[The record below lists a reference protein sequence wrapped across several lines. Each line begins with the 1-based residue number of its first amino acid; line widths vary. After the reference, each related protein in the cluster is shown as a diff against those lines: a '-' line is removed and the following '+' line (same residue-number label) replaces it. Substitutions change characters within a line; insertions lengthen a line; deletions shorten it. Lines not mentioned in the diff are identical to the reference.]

1 MRISA
6 RGCLVVL
13 AVAALAG
20 DAAAQSMEVVGTR
33 AQGMGGAFVGV
44 ADDAS
49 AVYWNPA
56 GLARGAFFSLVL
68 DRATADKAEPSAAG
82 RREGWL
88 LALTT
93 PALGLSYYRL
103 ERTAAVP
110 GGPGATEPFRLESL
124 VTQHV
129 GATVVQSLT
138 DTLAVG
144 ATVKY
149 VRGIAGAVGVPALSP
164 EDAVEGFD
172 VLGRS
177 GSAFDVD
184 LGVMASGSLGR
195 IGLLVR
201 NVTEPGFE
209 TAGGGE
215 LSLDRQVR
223 AGASLLLLQDW
234 MLAADLDLTSSPS
247 PLGDVR
253 EFASG
258 VEGRL
263 TRRLSAR
270 AGLRLNAAGDADRE
284 PALSVG
290 ASYAV
295 FGSLQLD
302 GQYTGGAA
310 RAFTGW
316 GLAGRL
322 VF

>member
-1 MRISA
+1 MRIPA
-6 RGCLVVL
+6 RGCLVIL
-13 AVAALAG
+13 LFAALAG
-20 DAAAQSMEVVGTR
+20 DAAGQSMETVGTR

-68 DRATADKAEPSAAG
+68 DRATAEMADPSAAG

-103 ERTAAVP
+103 ERTASVR
-110 GGPGATEPFRLESL
+110 GGAAPDPIRLESL
-124 VTQHV
+124 VTQHL
-129 GATVVQSLT
+129 GGTVVQSLT
-138 DTLAVG
+138 DTIAVG
-144 ATVKY
+144 ATLKY
-149 VRGIAGAVGVPALSP
+149 VRGIAGAVGVPALGP
-164 EDAVEGFD
+164 EDAIDGFD

-177 GSAFDVD
+177 SSAFDLDV
-184 LGVMASGSLGR
+184 GVMASGSLGR

-201 NVTEPGFE
+201 NVTEPGFD
-209 TAGGGE
+209 TAGGDE

-234 MLAADLDLTSSPS
+234 ILAADLDLTESPS
-247 PLGDVR
+247 LSGEVR
-253 EFASG
+253 EFATG

-270 AGLRLNAAGDADRE
+270 AGLRLNAAGEADRA

-302 GQYTGGAA
+302 GQYTGGSD

>member
-1 MRISA
+1 MRIPA
-6 RGCLVVL
+6 RGCLVIL
-13 AVAALAG
+13 LFAALAG
-20 DAAAQSMEVVGTR
+20 DAAGQSMETVGTR

-68 DRATADKAEPSAAG
+68 DRATAEMADPSAAG

-93 PALGLSYYRL
+93 PALGLSYYRI
-103 ERTAAVP
+103 ERTASVR
-110 GGPGATEPFRLESL
+110 GGAAPDPIRLESL
-124 VTQHV
+124 VTQHL
-129 GATVVQSLT
+129 GGTVVQSLT
-138 DTLAVG
+138 DTIAVG
-144 ATVKY
+144 ATLKY
-149 VRGIAGAVGVPALSP
+149 VRGIAGAVGVPALGP
-164 EDAVEGFD
+164 EDAIDGFD

-177 GSAFDVD
+177 SSAFDLDV
-184 LGVMASGSLGR
+184 GVMASGSLGR

-201 NVTEPGFE
+201 NVTEPGFD
-209 TAGGGE
+209 TAGGDE

-234 MLAADLDLTSSPS
+234 ILAADLDLTESPS
-247 PLGDVR
+247 LSGEVR
-253 EFASG
+253 EFATG

-263 TRRLSAR
+263 TRRFSAR
-270 AGLRLNAAGDADRE
+270 AGLRLNAAGEADRA

-302 GQYTGGAA
+302 GQYTGGSD